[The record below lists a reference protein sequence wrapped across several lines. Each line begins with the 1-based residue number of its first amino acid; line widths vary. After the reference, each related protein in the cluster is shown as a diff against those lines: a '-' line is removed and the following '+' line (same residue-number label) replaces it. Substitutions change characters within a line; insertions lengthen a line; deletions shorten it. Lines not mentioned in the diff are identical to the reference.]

1 MPRSFTI
8 THRTTYYQ
16 DQYNHFEVLDA
27 TFDDQTGKW
36 PCLTRRPCVFA
47 IPLSPTG
54 RTVIIRQH
62 RFALNG
68 EVWEFCCGARDVAG
82 EGAAH
87 TAQRELVEELGLHID
102 RAENLRH
109 IGAFIL
115 APGAVPTQAEIFVM
129 PVADADLDALKPPV
143 AEDQITDLRVLH
155 LDDLGGMIDQGDI
168 ICGATLACYG
178 RLRRYL
184 DCHPELTHAR

>member
-1 MPRSFTI
+1 MTRTFSI
-8 THRTTYYQ
+8 AARTTYYK

-27 TFDDQTGKW
+27 TFDEKTGKW

-54 RTVIIRQH
+54 RTVMIRQH
-62 RFALNG
+62 RFALNT

-82 EGAAH
+82 EDAAK
-87 TAQRELVEELGLHID
+87 TAQRELWEELGLKADHL
-102 RAENLRH
+102 EQM
-109 IGAFIL
+109 GAFIL
-115 APGAVPTQAEIFVM
+115 APGAVPTEAEIFVA
-129 PVADADLDALKPPV
+129 PVADADLDVLKPPV

-155 LDDLGGMIDQGDI
+155 LDGVGQMIDQGEI

-184 DCHPELTHAR
+184 DRHPGLTHAR